1 MTAKCASGSGRGL
14 GLANW
19 PVNELGTQTAT
30 KANFPTRCQPRKQ
43 VCQSPTYNDAYFEFE
58 NIFYISYLSLPPLRF
73 HPGKT
78 FADILPAAQRLQL
91 LESLATVIHKKH
103 HLPSIG
109 WFPQI
114 VDTRNQKETWPK
126 ASGLPVEFPSP
137 PVIAWHMWTRLV
149 VPVKR
154 SKPRGPVLLE
164 HFSTLS
170 SYHQPLPQ
178 SDQPRAG
185 VLRLGEGEVHRVR
198 QAHCKPPRWAA
209 WPAGRARCCRG
220 SGGGWRWAPRSLTET
235 GYLFS

>member
-1 MTAKCASGSGRGL
+1 MMRISFY
-14 GLANW
+14 
-19 PVNELGTQTAT
+19 
-30 KANFPTRCQPRKQ
+30 FP
-43 VCQSPTYNDAYFEFE
+43 EFE
-58 NIFYISYLSLPPLRF
+58 NLKTSFISAATCPSPHSDSIQERHFPTYCLPCKDYNFSSRWRLSFTKSIICPL
-73 HPGKT
+73 
-78 FADILPAAQRLQL
+78 
-91 LESLATVIHKKH
+91 LAI
-103 HLPSIG
+103 
-109 WFPQI
+109 PQI

-198 QAHCKPPRWAA
+198 QVHCKPPRWAA